1 MTIYQP
7 YVYIIRWTRVNKCYI
22 GVRFAKNCCPSDLF
36 VSYFTSSKTVKQL
49 ISEVGLP
56 DQIKIFRYAD
66 KKTALRMEEKFQQ
79 RFRVL
84 ESDYWL
90 NRAISGTRFHVD
102 MTEKHKK
109 KISKANLGKPVDP
122 ETRKKLS
129 LANRGKEPWNKGKTG
144 VYSEETIAKK
154 RQFKGNSLTPEHKER
169 LRLSNLGND
178 HMKGKVM
185 PLESKEK
192 ISLSKQSKEILT
204 FVKGDDIFTGTRSD
218 FQSHTGI
225 PRQYIYRLISG
236 GRKSLN
242 GWKLIQ

>member
-7 YVYIIRWTRVNKCYI
+7 YVYIIRWTRVNKGYI

-129 LANRGKEPWNKGKTG
+129 LATEGKNRG
-144 VYSEETIAKK
+144 I
-154 RQFKGNSLTPEHKER
+154 
-169 LRLSNLGND
+169 
-178 HMKGKVM
+178 
-185 PLESKEK
+185 KEK
-192 ISLSKQSKEILT
+192 QGFIRKKPSPRKGSSKVT
-204 FVKGDDIFTGTRSD
+204 
-218 FQSHTGI
+218 H
-225 PRQYIYRLISG
+225 
-236 GRKSLN
+236 
-242 GWKLIQ
+242 